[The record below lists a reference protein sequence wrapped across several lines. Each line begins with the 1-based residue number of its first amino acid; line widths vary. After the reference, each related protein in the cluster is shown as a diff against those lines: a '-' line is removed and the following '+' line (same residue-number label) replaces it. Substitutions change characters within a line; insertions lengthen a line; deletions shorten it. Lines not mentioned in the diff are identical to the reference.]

1 MANNVAVIG
10 ICSVFL
16 VAVVVAVVVGV
27 TQTQTKEESDSK
39 SNNISSSNKAVQAV
53 CQPTHFKDACEKSLA
68 SSNSTDTK
76 ELIRTSFQAA
86 IEEVR
91 KVLANSTTIQDLNKD
106 DNNREALKVC
116 QEVLDLSIDD
126 LQLSF
131 DKMGEY
137 DMSKIDD
144 YLLNLRVWL
153 SGALTTQQTC
163 VDTFAEV
170 SNEQAEKMKLVLK
183 TSMELT
189 ANALTMVTKL
199 STVLKDLN
207 IPGLEGIDTTGFER
221 KLLSNDGPE
230 WMGHAERKL
239 LQAPIIKPDVVVAKD
254 GSGKYDTITK
264 ALEEVPKKSPNRFVI
279 HIKAGIYKEKINVT
293 KQMTNVMFIGDGPT
307 KTIITNDFNCI
318 KNHPLKT
325 FQTATVGV
333 DGVGFMAK
341 DIGFENT
348 AGPEGHQAVAFRATS
363 NKVIMFNCH
372 FIGYQDTLYPHK
384 GQQFYRDCVISG
396 TVDFIFGDSASVFQ
410 NCLII
415 VRKPGENQHNMI
427 TAPGRQYIDTDS
439 ALVLQNCTITGAPD
453 YLPVKDKS
461 KTYLGRP
468 WKPLAR
474 AIIMQSTIEDI
485 ITPEGYAPMDG
496 TKGLDTA
503 YFAEFE
509 NKGPGAKTEGR
520 VTWPAIKKIDT
531 NEAKKWTPGVFLGS
545 DQWVPQAGIP
555 YYPDMVPVV

>member
-10 ICSVFL
+10 VCSVFL

-27 TQTQTKEESDSK
+27 SQTHPKEESDSK
-39 SNNISSSNKAVQAV
+39 SNSISSSNKAVQAV

-76 ELIRTSFQAA
+76 ELIRSSFQAA

-189 ANALTMVTKL
+189 ANALTMITKL

-207 IPGLEGIDTTGFER
+207 IPGLDGIDTTGFER

-230 WMGHAERKL
+230 WMGHADRKL

-307 KTIITNDFNCI
+307 KTIITNDISCI

-333 DGVGFMAK
+333 DGAGFMAK

-372 FIGYQDTLYPHK
+372 FNGYQDTLYPHK

-396 TVDFIFGDSASVFQ
+396 TVDFIFGDSATVFQ

-415 VRKPGENQHNMI
+415 VRKPGENQNNMI

-485 ITPEGYAPMDG
+485 ITPEGYAPMEG

-520 VTWPAIKKIDT
+520 VTWPAIKKIDI